1 MNRLPNKM
9 IAVAACLGLA
19 SICAPAQ
26 ATTYTFSQTG
36 FADGGAV
43 SGYFTGRD
51 LNADGVISTLR
62 GHSEI
67 SDFGLR
73 YTGGSQLP
81 DLSMDFN
88 DLLFSQGFGLGL
100 EYVIGSATI
109 GAGVGLDDG
118 LMYMFDMGTT
128 PLPAAAVLVLPG
140 TPAGRVISVTAN
152 YTSVTL
158 DFMNVQQV
166 PANGQQVPEPA
177 SLGLVMGG
185 VALLAARRRTRG

>member
-1 MNRLPNKM
+1 
-9 IAVAACLGLA
+9 
-19 SICAPAQ
+19 
-26 ATTYTFSQTG
+26 
-36 FADGGAV
+36 
-43 SGYFTGRD
+43 
-51 LNADGVISTLR
+51 
-62 GHSEI
+62 
-67 SDFGLR
+67 
-73 YTGGSQLP
+73 
-81 DLSMDFN
+81 MDFN

-100 EYVIGSATI
+100 EYVIGSATN

-158 DFMNVQQV
+158 DFMNVQEI
-166 PANGQQVPEPA
+166 PANVQQVPEPA

-185 VALLAARRRTRG
+185 VALRVVEYRVKLFPYRYF

>member
-26 ATTYTFSQTG
+26 AATYTFSQTG

-109 GAGVGLDDG
+109 GAGAGLDDG

-152 YTSVTL
+152 
-158 DFMNVQQV
+158 
-166 PANGQQVPEPA
+166 
-177 SLGLVMGG
+177 
-185 VALLAARRRTRG
+185 

>member
-9 IAVAACLGLA
+9 LAVAACLGLA
-19 SICAPAQ
+19 AICASAQ
-26 ATTYTFSQTG
+26 AATYSFSQTG

-73 YTGGSQLP
+73 YTGGSQMP

-88 DLLFSQGFGLGL
+88 DLLFSQSLGLGL

-118 LMYMFDMGTT
+118 LMYMFDQGTT
-128 PLPAAAVLVLPG
+128 PLPTAAVLVLPG
-140 TPAGRVISVTAN
+140 TPAGRAISITAN

-166 PANGQQVPEPA
+166 PEPA
-177 SLGLVMGG
+177 SLGLAMGG
-185 VALLAARRRTRG
+185 LALLAARRRTRG